1 MNSSQ
6 SIIKKITKSFHKV
19 TESFGLGE
27 VEDRY
32 LEMINDPPENRPN
45 RLCVSLSDIHLTDG
59 TVGYQNLSE
68 KTWGAFYDTIA
79 HRCRKYTIKEFVMVL
94 DGDIVDMV
102 RSSRWA
108 ENEIYPWERDR
119 TAEFSKVVNQIIREI
134 VEVQHVNFFKW
145 LQGLNARL
153 KQDSGVDKVKIVVLL
168 GNHDKELFCDQQ
180 ALKYF
185 YEKGLGQK
193 VEDIPTEER
202 KSLGRMYGDEQMFID
217 PNIAPYL
224 PFYYGD
230 RGFRYFATHG
240 QWHDTDNS
248 AKVKETDS
256 LPGWSASDGWC
267 IDTWQKLKFSPF
279 IAPCFGD
286 TFAAGVLSTF
296 IYKVKKR
303 LVEIEYDNP
312 RLNCVIDELDL
323 YRPSY
328 AAIKR
333 ILDEVDK
340 MHSKGGSTEATKI
353 IEETLYECIIN
364 WLSWDFTYQSSP
376 SFYRIGLKVA
386 KRILKW
392 MKTLDGKAGAVR
404 LEIRSIAGLMRLLM
418 LLNRQYTPS
427 VSMGKMKTFPSFMRA
442 YRHYNF
448 QIHAEGHT
456 HQPLQVEPNIKT
468 KFPSTYINL
477 GSWRDQIVL
486 RKGLRS
492 SYRRSSVLR
501 AFFILDVVNNDRNTQ
516 EESPRTFDYFAHDV
530 VHWSDF
536 KDSMNK
542 NGPSEPKT

>member
-6 SIIKKITKSFHKV
+6 AVIKKITQSFHKM
-19 TESFGLGE
+19 TESFGLGQ
-27 VEDRY
+27 VEDCY

-45 RLCVSLSDIHLTDG
+45 RLCASLSDIHLTDG

-68 KTWGAFYDTIA
+68 KTWSAFYDTIA
-79 HRCRKYTIKEFVMVL
+79 HRCRKYTIKEFLLVL
-94 DGDIVDMV
+94 DGDVVDMV

-119 TAEFSKVVNQIIREI
+119 AAEFSKVVNQIIREI
-134 VEVQHVNFFKW
+134 IDVQHVNFFKW
-145 LQGLNARL
+145 LQGLNTRL

-168 GNHDKELFCDQQ
+168 GNHDKELFCDQR
-180 ALKYF
+180 ALTYF

-193 VEDIPTEER
+193 VEDISTEER
-202 KSLGRMYGDEQMFID
+202 KSLGRMYGDEQMFLD
-217 PNIAPYL
+217 PNMAPYL

-230 RGFRYFATHG
+230 KGFRYFATHG
-240 QWHDTDNS
+240 QWRDADNS
-248 AKVKETDS
+248 AKIEETDS
-256 LPGWSASDGWC
+256 LPGWSVSDGWC

-279 IAPCFGD
+279 LAPCFGD
-286 TFAAGVLSTF
+286 TVAAGLLSTF

-303 LVEIEYDNP
+303 LAEIEYDNP

-333 ILDEVDK
+333 ILDEVDNMLDK
-340 MHSKGGSTEATKI
+340 NGKTEATKI

-364 WLSWDFTYQSSP
+364 WLKWDFTYQSSP
-376 SFYRIGLKVA
+376 PFYRVGLKIA
-386 KRILKW
+386 KRFLEW
-392 MKTLDGKAGAVR
+392 MKALEGKFGAAR

-427 VSMGKMKTFPSFMRA
+427 VSLGEMKKFPSFMRA
-442 YRHYNF
+442 YRHYDF

-456 HQPLQVEPNIKT
+456 HQPLQEEPNIKT
-468 KFPSTYINL
+468 KYPSTYINL

-516 EESPRTFDYFAHDV
+516 EESPRTFDYFANDV
-530 VHWSDF
+530 VHWSDS
-536 KDSMNK
+536 KDAMNE

>member
-6 SIIKKITKSFHKV
+6 AAIKKITQSFHKM
-19 TESFGLGE
+19 TGSFGLGQ

-59 TVGYQNLSE
+59 TVGYQNLSD
-68 KTWGAFYDTIA
+68 KTWSSFYDTIA
-79 HRCRKYTIKEFVMVL
+79 HRCRKYIIKEFVMVL

-134 VEVQHVNFFKW
+134 VDVQHVNFFKW
-145 LQGLNARL
+145 LQGLNIRL

-193 VEDIPTEER
+193 VEDISTEER
-202 KSLGRMYGDEQMFID
+202 KSLGRMYGDEQMFI
-217 PNIAPYL
+217 NRNMAPYF

-230 RGFRYFATHG
+230 KGFRYFATHG
-240 QWHDTDNS
+240 QWRDADNS

-256 LPGWSASDGWC
+256 LPGWSVSDGWS

-279 IAPCFGD
+279 FAPCFGD
-286 TFAAGVLSTF
+286 TVAAGVLSTF

-303 LVEIEYDNP
+303 LAEIEYDNP

-333 ILDEVDK
+333 ILDEVDNMRDK
-340 MHSKGGSTEATKI
+340 SGKTAATKI

-376 SFYRIGLKVA
+376 SFYRVGLKVA
-386 KRILKW
+386 RRILEW
-392 MKTLDGKAGAVR
+392 MNALDGKVGAAR

-427 VSMGKMKTFPSFMRA
+427 VSLGEMKRFPSFMRA
-442 YRHYNF
+442 YRHYDF

-456 HQPLQVEPNIKT
+456 HQPLQEEPNIKT
-468 KFPSTYINL
+468 KYCSTYINL

-486 RKGLRS
+486 RKGSGSRC
-492 SYRRSSVLR
+492 RRNGSLR
-501 AFFILDVVNNDRNTQ
+501 AFFILDVVNDDKNTQ
-516 EESPRTFDYFAHDV
+516 EELPRTFDYFVQDV
-530 VHWSDF
+530 LHWSDF
-536 KDSMNK
+536 KDSMNE
-542 NGPSEPKT
+542 NGRSEPKT